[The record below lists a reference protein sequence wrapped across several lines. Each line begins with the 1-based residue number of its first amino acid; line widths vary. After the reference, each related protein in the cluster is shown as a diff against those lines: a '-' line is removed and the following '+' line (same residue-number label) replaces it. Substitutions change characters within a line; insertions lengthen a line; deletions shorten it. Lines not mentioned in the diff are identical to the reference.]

1 MSAGRRLNR
10 GEVIEKL
17 RQLLADF
24 PEVVF
29 AVLFG
34 SLATKGFSVHDVDI
48 AVKVEA
54 EDKYVI
60 LAKLV
65 EEASEVLGVEGG
77 IDLVDLDR
85 ADPMLKARVL
95 VEGIVIIDRRGFR
108 GELLRE
114 LNQVPLEYWEYAA
127 LSLEEWLKS
136 DNPMPIDAGIVKARI
151 DFIKSEIDF
160 LEEYVMS
167 KGVAEVESS
176 PILRR
181 LLERG
186 YQLIV
191 EALIDVCRHIA
202 SAKGWRTAGTAK
214 DYILECAKHG
224 VIQTAL
230 AEELT
235 RHTTLRNIIIH
246 RYLAIDYEK
255 LYEEAQ
261 KLLKHVAE
269 FEKYIREFIRK
280 ELKHTI

>member
-1 MSAGRRLNR
+1 MSAGRRLDR
-10 GEVIEKL
+10 GEVIGKL

-34 SLATKGFSVHDVDI
+34 SLATKGFSFHDVDI

-85 ADPMLKARVL
+85 AEPMLKARVL

-114 LNQVPLEYWEYAA
+114 LSQVPLEYWEYAV
-127 LSLEEWLKS
+127 LSLEEWLRS
-136 DNPMPIDAGIVKARI
+136 DNPMLIDAGIVKARI

-167 KGVAEVESS
+167 KGVAEIESS
-176 PILRR
+176 PILKR

-235 RHTTLRNIIIH
+235 RHATLRNIIIH

-255 LYEEAQ
+255 LYKEAQ

-269 FEKYIREFIRK
+269 FEKCIREFIRK